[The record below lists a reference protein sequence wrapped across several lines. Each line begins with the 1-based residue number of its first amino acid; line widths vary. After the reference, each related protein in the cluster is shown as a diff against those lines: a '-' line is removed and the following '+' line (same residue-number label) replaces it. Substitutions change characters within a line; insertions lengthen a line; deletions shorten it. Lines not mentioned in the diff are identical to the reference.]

1 MATKHPKKPVRRA
14 KAPVTKRPTVTPLS
28 LDDVRAV
35 VREEVERCFKLHP
48 VRSEWLPISAA
59 PRNKWLLVS
68 AGTARNPSSF
78 VLEIAKV
85 TDESLNSTPP
95 YAICWGGGFYMGVKC
110 YMELPEPPEAGA
122 AARAQTVAAS

>member
-1 MATKHPKKPVRRA
+1 MATKHVKKPARRV
-14 KAPVTKRPTVTPLS
+14 KAVKMKRPTAASLS
-28 LDDVRAV
+28 IEDVRAV

-68 AGTARNPSSF
+68 AGPARNPGGF
-78 VLEIAKV
+78 EWQIAKV
-85 TDESLNSTPP
+85 TDASLNGMPP

-110 YMELPEPPEAGA
+110 YTELPEPPESVVQAP
-122 AARAQTVAAS
+122 